1 MPMKREPWSALEV
14 SATEAAREASRRQ
27 PLIDIRS
34 GPERLTGIPRG
45 AVHRSVAELLEECRA
60 AGSDEETGGFLLC
73 TEGVRSREAVERLL
87 AQGYGGFRSVAGGF
101 QAWQEAGLAA
111 SYPEGLAAEQAQR
124 YARHLVMPQVGPAG
138 QRSLLRSRVLLA
150 GIGGLNAPAALYL
163 AAAGVGRLGLVD
175 PDSVE
180 RSNLQR
186 QVIHAESTLG
196 WNKAAS
202 AECRL
207 RDLNPDIEI
216 EVIEERIRPDNAA
229 DVVSGWDIVIDGTD
243 NFAARYALNQAC
255 VGHGKPLVYGAV
267 MQFQGQVSVFWPRS
281 PERLRAGD
289 AAQAPCFACLLPEP
303 PAPEATPG
311 CAVAGVLGV
320 IPGIVGTLQAN
331 EALKLALGIGQ
342 PLIGRLLMLD
352 GLGMEFREARV
363 KADPRC
369 PVCGLR

>member
-1 MPMKREPWSALEV
+1 MTRKAPNSFETTVRDAFRDLE
-14 SATEAAREASRRQ
+14 SGIE
-27 PLIDIRS
+27 LIDIRTENEL
-34 GPERLTGIPRG
+34 GTGMPAG
-45 AVHRSVAELLEECRA
+45 AVAMTAAEVMARCVSAPGRRVNLICGGGARSLVLA
-60 AGSDEETGGFLLC
+60 ATLSRQGV
-73 TEGVRSREAVERLL
+73 EGIL
-87 AQGYGGFRSVAGGF
+87 SVAGGVDRWR
-101 QAWQEAGLAA
+101 AAGLPMHRRNATGQE
-111 SYPEGLAAEQAQR
+111 SNER
-124 YARHLVMPQVGPAG
+124 YARHIVMPQVGPEG
-138 QRSLLRSRVLLA
+138 QARLLDSRVMLA
-150 GIGGLNAPAALYL
+150 GLGGLNSPVALYL
-163 AAAGVGRLGLVD
+163 AAAGVGTIGLAD
-175 PDSVE
+175 HDTVE